1 MNYFFKLN
9 KYNKNVYSQT
19 GEDGI
24 IEYLIKTS
32 KETIY
37 SNSVEFGGHDGVT
50 NSNTYNLYIN
60 HNFNSLIIEA
70 DKSRFDLSADNYF
83 DKSRFNAINK
93 FINIKGKDSI
103 DDILESNNLF
113 NKQEIGVMSIDID
126 STDYHVFKN
135 LNCKPQ
141 IIIIEFNNA
150 IPGYIEYN
158 DPEEEVYLRCSA
170 KAIQNL
176 GFIKGYKTVCCT
188 VLNCILIKDNCF
200 NPRYHPDLPVEFLL
214 DYDGMH
220 KTNDLLFTIIHSQ
233 MYTTYPISTKPL
245 NNLDKFYFK
254 FSRFLMSAL
263 KIRKEKFIK
272 PSELI
277 KKKLEESK
285 LFIN

>member
-1 MNYFFKLN
+1 MSNFLKLN
-9 KYNKNVYSQT
+9 NFCKNIYSQT

-32 KETIY
+32 KENIHT
-37 SNSVEFGGHDGVT
+37 NCVEFGGHDGVT
-50 NSNTYNLYIN
+50 NSNTYNLYVN
-60 HNFNSLIIEA
+60 HNFNSLLIES
-70 DKSRFDLSADNYF
+70 DKNRFDLMHKNYL
-83 DKSRFNAINK
+83 DKNRYQAINK

-103 DDILESNNLF
+103 DDILESNNF
-113 NKQEIGVMSIDID
+113 FAKEEIGVMSIDID

-158 DPEEEVYLRCSA
+158 DPEEQVYLRCSP

-188 VLNCILIKDNCF
+188 VLNCILIKDDCF
-200 NPRYHPDLPVEFLL
+200 NPKYHPDLPVEFLL

-233 MYTTYPISTKPL
+233 VYSTYPLSTKPL
-245 NNLDKFYFK
+245 NKLDKFYFK
-254 FSRFLMSAL
+254 FSRFLMSIL

-277 KKKLEESK
+277 KKQLKESK
-285 LFIN
+285 LFY